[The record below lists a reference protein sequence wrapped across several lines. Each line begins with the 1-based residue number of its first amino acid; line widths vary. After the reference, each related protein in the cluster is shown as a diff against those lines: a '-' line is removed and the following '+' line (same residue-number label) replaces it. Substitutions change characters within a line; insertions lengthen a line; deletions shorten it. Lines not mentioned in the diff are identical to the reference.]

1 MEFTLSTPIP
11 SYPFKLSH
19 QDKVFMSGSCFSENI
34 SECMLSRGFHVLSNP
49 WGVIFN
55 PISIAEELEFGLGLT
70 DVLPFHPVQRDGV
83 VVSLFQHSQL
93 YGNDAEKLRER
104 IAEVS
109 EKMKAFLV
117 ESDVIILTF
126 GTAFVFEWME
136 TDSIVANCHKQA
148 SGLFRRR
155 LLDIEEIISSWTKIV
170 QAFPGKKFIFT
181 VSPVRHK
188 RDGLHENNVSKGV
201 LHSVVYH
208 LIHSFPDN
216 CFYFPAYE
224 LVVDELRD
232 YRFFKEDL
240 VHPNDLAVKYVWQK
254 WSETMYNSDVKT
266 LSDRF
271 YTLLQRFRHRPM
283 FANTDINVSNLE
295 KWKSELHQL
304 KLDHNNLNFNI
315 IELNKI

>member
-55 PISIAEELEFGLGLT
+55 PISIAEELEFGLGMNEE
-70 DVLPFHPVQRDGV
+70 LPFLPVKRDGV

-93 YGNDAEKLRER
+93 YGNDAETLRER
-104 IAEVS
+104 IAVVS
-109 EKMKAFLV
+109 EKMKAFLA
-117 ESDVIILTF
+117 ETEVIILTF
-126 GTAFVFEWME
+126 GTAHVFEWLE
-136 TDSIVANCHKQA
+136 SDNIVANCHKQA
-148 SGLFRRR
+148 SVLFRRR
-155 LLDIEEIISSWTKIV
+155 LLDKEEIVSRWTKIV
-170 QAFPGKKFIFT
+170 QAFPDKKFIFT

-201 LHSVVYH
+201 LHTVVHH
-208 LIHSFPDN
+208 LIQSYPDN

-224 LVVDELRD
+224 LVIDELRD

-240 VHPNDLAVKYVWQK
+240 VHPNDLAVKYVWEK
-254 WSETMYNSDVKT
+254 WSEAMYGQDVKA
-266 LSDRF
+266 LCDRF
-271 YTLLQRFRHRPM
+271 YALYQRSGHRPM

-295 KWKSELHQL
+295 KWRSDLMQL
-304 KLDHNNLNFNI
+304 KLEYNHLNFNI
-315 IELNKI
+315 IDSIIS